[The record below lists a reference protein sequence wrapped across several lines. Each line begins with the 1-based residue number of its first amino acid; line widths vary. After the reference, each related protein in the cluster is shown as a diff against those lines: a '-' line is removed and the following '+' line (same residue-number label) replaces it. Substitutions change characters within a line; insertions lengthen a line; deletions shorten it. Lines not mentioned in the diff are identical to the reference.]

1 MSLARLCEI
10 VTDIIQRHM
19 HRQAHTIA
27 NAEMQNG
34 RHRITDTGHC
44 ARLPISRRSEDSRT
58 VQPSPRGP
66 ETRTQAHNTCRRHA
80 AHAGT
85 QTGTQGHIAIAIAAA
100 MLLLQQPLRL
110 RAIFRIRT
118 GPPPLGVPPGPDD
131 RSRVGRGLQSAAS
144 SRRTR
149 KMAER

>member
-10 VTDIIQRHM
+10 VTEMIQRFM
-19 HRQAHTIA
+19 HRQAHKIA
-27 NAEMQNG
+27 NAERQIG
-34 RHRITDTGHC
+34 RHCAQDTGHG
-44 ARLPISRRSEDSRT
+44 ARLSISTRSELSRT
-58 VQPSPRGP
+58 LQPSPRLP
-66 ETRTQAHNTCRRHA
+66 QTRTQAHNADRQHA
-80 AHAGT
+80 AHTGT

-131 RSRVGRGLQSAAS
+131 RLRVGREG
-144 SRRTR
+144 
-149 KMAER
+149 E